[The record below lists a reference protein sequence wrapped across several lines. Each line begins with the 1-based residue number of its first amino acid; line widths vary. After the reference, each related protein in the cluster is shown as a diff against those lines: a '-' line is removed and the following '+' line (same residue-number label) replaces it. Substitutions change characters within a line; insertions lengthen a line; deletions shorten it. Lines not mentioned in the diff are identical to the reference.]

1 MFANFKLKNN
11 KSILY
16 FLLGS
21 RLSISS
27 SPIFYKKMA
36 CSKIK
41 FDEDL
46 MVSTSCP

>member
-1 MFANFKLKNN
+1 MYENFKRKNN

-21 RLSISS
+21 GLSISS
-27 SPIFYKKMA
+27 SPIFYKKLA
-36 CSKIK
+36 SSKIK

-46 MVSTSCP
+46 MVSTSRP